1 MARTV
6 RRPRRTGGKTAPRR
20 GRRKPHL
27 PIDEILRRLGSLYS
41 PARAPR
47 PYDPVSELIFTVLSQ
62 NTSDHNSSRAFS
74 GLRQAFPTWEALID
88 ADVERVA
95 EAIQIGG
102 LARIKAPRI
111 QAILKTIRELT
122 GSWDLSFLAE
132 MPLAEA
138 KRWLLELPGVGPKT
152 AGCVLLF
159 SLGRPAMV
167 VDTHVYRVGKRLG
180 LIGPK
185 DSPDAAHDV
194 LEAMIPDADIL
205 AAHIYLISHG
215 RRTCKAQRPLCP
227 ECVLEDGCP
236 SSLLRPG
243 GRPQSKSKA
252 G

>member
-1 MARTV
+1 M
-6 RRPRRTGGKTAPRR
+6 TGKG
-20 GRRKPHL
+20 RKPRHL
-27 PIDEILRRLGSLYS
+27 PIDEILRRLEPLYG

-62 NTSDHNSSRAFS
+62 NTSDHNSYRAYSR
-74 GLRQAFPTWEALID
+74 LREGFPTWEAIMNVD
-88 ADVERVA
+88 ADRIA

-111 QAILKTIRELT
+111 QAILNALKERI

-132 MPLAEA
+132 MPLPEA
-138 KRWLLELPGVGPKT
+138 KEWLLDLPGVGPKT

-167 VDTHVYRVGKRLG
+167 VDTHVYRVAKRLG

-185 DSPDAAHDV
+185 ETPDGAHDV

-205 AAHIYLISHG
+205 AAHVYLISHG
-215 RRTCKAQRPLCP
+215 RKTCKAQRPLCN

-236 SSLLRPG
+236 SSLLRSSG
-243 GRPQSKSKA
+243 KSRLKSKA